1 MTRTLLVA
9 AAMLVIAGCGS
20 PPTPRFYTL
29 SPQASPTVAPAAAVD
44 RPRIRIGPV
53 SLPESVNR
61 PQFVTRTSA
70 TEVAIAEQHRW
81 AGPLKDEVPRT
92 LAADL
97 AHLTGN
103 PHISADPFAAATSGD
118 YRVTVDF
125 QRFEGVLGGDVVLEA
140 LWTVRAF
147 NGDAV
152 SSGRSD
158 VREAA
163 GAAGYDAMAA
173 AYRRALSKLADAIA
187 PALTSL
193 PAAKP

>member
-1 MTRTLLVA
+1 MTRILLIA
-9 AAMLVIAGCGS
+9 AASVVIAGCGS

-29 SPQASPTVAPAAAVD
+29 SPQASTTVAAAATAE
-44 RPRIRIGPV
+44 RPRIRVGPV
-53 SLPESVNR
+53 SLPEAVNR

-92 LAADL
+92 LASDL
-97 AHLTGN
+97 VRLTGN
-103 PHISADPFAAATSGD
+103 LQVAADPFAAATSVD

-140 LWTVRAF
+140 LWTVRAI
-147 NGDAV
+147 NGDTVAT
-152 SSGRSD
+152 GRSD

-163 GAAGYDAMAA
+163 GTAGYDALAA
-173 AYRRALSKLADAIA
+173 AYGRALSKLADSIA
-187 PALTSL
+187 PALKEL
-193 PAAKP
+193 PAVKL

>member
-9 AAMLVIAGCGS
+9 AAILVIAGCGS

-29 SPQASPTVAPAAAVD
+29 SPQASAAGVPAAAVD
-44 RPRIRIGPV
+44 RPRIRVGPV

-70 TEVAIAEQHRW
+70 TEVVIAEQHRW
-81 AGPLKDEVPRT
+81 VGPLKDEVPRT

-97 AHLTGN
+97 ARLTGN
-103 PHISADPFAAATSGD
+103 SHIAADPFGAATSVD

-125 QRFEGVLGGDVVLEA
+125 QRFEGFLGGDVVVEA

-147 NGDAV
+147 NGDTVAA
-152 SSGRSD
+152 GHSD
-158 VREAA
+158 VRESA
-163 GAAGYDAMAA
+163 GAAGYDAMAV
-173 AYRRALSKLADAIA
+173 AYGRALSKLADAIA
-187 PALTSL
+187 PALAEL
-193 PAAKP
+193 PSAKR